1 MAIEKPWWSPG
12 DDWESYHEEQDGS
25 LRLDCWKRDD
35 GSLIQEISHEMIE
48 DDNDDRLFIIDF
60 YTPMGGHVRFNDVSP
75 AVDAIDG
82 IIELMDAHRV
92 VSVEVYR
99 NNELDE
105 IPDPTLAW
113 PHAYIN
119 DLRTNLEVITD
130 KYDNIGLMPLN
141 PMNDEHSEA
150 IVSHAFHSVVC
161 MNHAQQA
168 LHVLKTLDA
177 MLNGEHLLFDHFDA
191 GHHHDDGDAVLD
203 DIE

>member
-1 MAIEKPWWSPG
+1 MN
-12 DDWESYHEEQDGS
+12 
-25 LRLDCWKRDD
+25 
-35 GSLIQEISHEMIE
+35 E
-48 DDNDDRLFIIDF
+48 DDNDGRLFIIDF

-75 AVDAIDG
+75 AVDAVDG

-191 GHHHDDGDAVLD
+191 GHHHDDAALD